1 MKELVAALKIND
13 TKTIR
18 RIGTVTDL
26 GIVGSKLAKFFSY
39 FIFSIPKSSE
49 KWWTDT
55 KSGFKTVYPILK
67 SAYAICPNPTIKS
80 MMILGKFRA
89 NNTLKEHIAFV
100 RLMKLYFSLVHLSK
114 RVRGVEKHP
123 IGLHPN
129 K

>member
-1 MKELVAALKIND
+1 MKIND

-18 RIGTVTDL
+18 RIGTETNL
-26 GIVGSKLAKFFSY
+26 GIAGSKLAKFFGY
-39 FIFSIPKSSE
+39 FIFSIPESRK

-55 KSGFKTVYPILK
+55 KSGFKAVYPILK

-89 NNTLKEHIAFV
+89 NNTLKEHCAFV
-100 RLMKLYFSLVHLSK
+100 RLMKFYIRLVRLSK
-114 RVRGVEKHP
+114 RVRGVEKQQVS
-123 IGLHPN
+123 LHPN